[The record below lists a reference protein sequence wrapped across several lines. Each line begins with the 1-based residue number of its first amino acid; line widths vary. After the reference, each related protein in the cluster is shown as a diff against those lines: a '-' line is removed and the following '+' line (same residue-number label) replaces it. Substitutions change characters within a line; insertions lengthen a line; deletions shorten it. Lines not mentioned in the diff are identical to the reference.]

1 MERLNCGT
9 NSSYFMNISVI
20 GLGKLGTVVAA
31 VLADNGHTVIGVDI
45 NPDVVKSINHGVPP
59 VHEPGLD
66 TMLSRN
72 QKRVSATDNI
82 EAAVTRT
89 EITLVVVPTPSEA
102 DGTFSLKCVLD
113 VARFIASALARMSR
127 YHLVVISSTVMP
139 RSMEN
144 EVLPLMERISGK
156 RCGVEFG
163 LCYNPEF
170 IALGS
175 VIRDM
180 LNPDMIL
187 IGESDPRAGAMLE
200 DLYKTVCANQPVVA
214 RMNFINAELAKLS
227 LNIFVTAK
235 ISYANM
241 LAEVCE
247 HLPGADVDTVCAAV
261 GLDSRIGKKYLK
273 GAFGYGGP
281 CFPRDNKAFAAFSD
295 RLSVDATLAK
305 ATDEINNRQ
314 VDRVARKILQWVSPQ
329 ATVGI
334 LGMSYKPDTDVIV
347 ESQGLMLAQ
356 YLLNSGLR
364 VAVYD
369 PAAMPAVRQTLKGPV
384 LFSSSMEEC
393 AAESTL
399 LVIATP
405 WNEFKRLQPKHLRT
419 GPPRPVIVDWWRI
432 LRPEDFQEAD
442 YVGCGLGDTQSVLQ
456 GEPS

>member
-1 MERLNCGT
+1 M
-9 NSSYFMNISVI
+9 
-20 GLGKLGTVVAA
+20 AA
-31 VLADNGHTVIGVDI
+31 VFADSGHTVIGVDV
-45 NPDVVKSINHGVPP
+45 NRDVIKSINNGIPP
-59 VHEPGLD
+59 VCEPGLD
-66 TMLSRN
+66 AMISRN
-72 QKRVSATDNI
+72 RERVSATHST
-82 EAAVTRT
+82 EAAVGCT
-89 EITLVVVPTPSEA
+89 EITFMVVPTPSEPN
-102 DGTFSLKCVLD
+102 GTFSLKYILD
-113 VARFIASALARMSR
+113 VVRSIASVLARMSR
-127 YHLVVISSTVMP
+127 YHLVVVSSTVMP
-139 RSMEN
+139 GSMEN
-144 EVLPLMERISGK
+144 EVLPLMERVSGK
-156 RCGVEFG
+156 RCGVDFG

-175 VIRDM
+175 VIRDV
-180 LNPDMIL
+180 LNPDMVL

-200 DLYKTVCANQPVVA
+200 GLYKTVCANHPAVT

-227 LNIFVTAK
+227 LNIFVTTK

-247 HLPGADVDTVCAAV
+247 QLPGADVDIVCAAV
-261 GLDSRIGKKYLK
+261 GLDSRVGKKYLK
-273 GAFGYGGP
+273 GALGYGGP
-281 CFPRDNKAFAAFSD
+281 CFPRDNKAFTALSD
-295 RLSVDATLAK
+295 RLSVNAALAK
-305 ATDEINNRQ
+305 ATDEINDWQ
-314 VDRVARKILQWVSPQ
+314 VERLGKKILQWVLPH

-356 YLLNSGLR
+356 YLLRSGLR

-405 WNEFKRLQPKHLRT
+405 WNEFRRLQPGHLRT

-432 LRPEDFQEAD
+432 LRPEDFKEAE
-442 YVGCGLGDTQSVLQ
+442 YVGCGLGVTRSALQ